1 MKIHFFRYAHGEEK
15 TISHDVVQNA
25 FVFIVKDEEC
35 VLCEQTHVIPLPTF
49 HFSHQ
54 KVDIVVLMDDV

>member
-1 MKIHFFRYAHGEEK
+1 
-15 TISHDVVQNA
+15 VQNA

-35 VLCEQTHVIPLPTF
+35 VLYEQTHVIPLATF

-54 KVDIVVLMDDV
+54 KVNIVVLMDDV